1 LALFLGVMALAALVS
16 VRWARSIFAP
26 VERMNDTML
35 RVQHGE
41 ASARVGA
48 TAAADE
54 IGLLA
59 RHLDELLDAI
69 DQKTLALEDWGH
81 SLDRKV
87 ADRTHEL
94 AQANASLRRA
104 HEQLTRSEKLAAVGQ
119 LTASIAHEI
128 NNPIAVIQGNL
139 DLLRDTLGPAALPCI
154 EEFRL
159 LDAQVERMRLIVT
172 QLLQYARPTEFA
184 GYVETL
190 DANQV
195 VRDSLVLV
203 SHLLGSQRVVVEHHL
218 CARQRIG
225 INRQELQQVLIN
237 LLINAIAA
245 MPGGGRLVLSS
256 ADGLL
261 PAPGSPGWVQLT
273 VQDTGTGFAPL
284 MRERLFQ
291 PFQTTKSDGNG
302 LGLWISQSLLE
313 RYGARI
319 TAANVQDTEPGQ
331 PGARIVLHLWCE
343 PQIPDESSASTNNG
357 RLDTKKL

>member
-1 LALFLGVMALAALVS
+1 
-16 VRWARSIFAP
+16 
-26 VERMNDTML
+26 
-35 RVQHGE
+35 
-41 ASARVGA
+41 VGA

-59 RHLDELLDAI
+59 CHLDELLDAI

-261 PAPGSPGWVQLT
+261 PSPGSPGWVQLT

-343 PQIPDESSASTNNG
+343 PQIPDESSAPTNNG